1 MKTLL
6 YNGWEFQKIKG
17 SIIMNEEDRIE
28 ELKRHL
34 EFVRSIYSV
43 AGDWGDVPYG
53 RLNALVEYFEE
64 ELKQLDSQYA
74 T

>member
-1 MKTLL
+1 
-6 YNGWEFQKIKG
+6 
-17 SIIMNEEDRIE
+17 MNEEDRIE